1 MMTIDRRNL
10 LKTSSA
16 AFVAFAALGSGS
28 LTRAYSANPGKRLV
42 PDPRGFLD
50 LPEGFSYR
58 LLTQTGKLMS
68 DGFATPGRPDGM
80 GCFAH
85 PTMANHWVLVRN
97 HENWASTDDGRPFAA
112 GSKSLADFD
121 TSRIYDARREG
132 DPFFGGTTNVV
143 IDAASGEVVRDNIS
157 LLGTAANCSGGTTPW
172 GSWLTCE
179 EQPLKVG
186 EEDAQRAHGFVFEVP
201 AGATGPVDPVP
212 LTAMGRF
219 AHEAVSVDPESG
231 IVYLTE
237 DDREGLFY
245 RFIPNERGKLAAG
258 GRLQA
263 LAIVGRDSADTR
275 NYARDWSRGSAE
287 RIEAGQAMPVRW
299 IDLDDVE
306 SPEGD
311 LRKRGFAAGAAMFTR
326 GEGLA
331 YGSRGDGQGAHFF
344 NCTEG
349 GADHTGQVWQLT
361 PGRDGA
367 ADMLTLIYESP
378 GADTLDL
385 CDNLAVTPW
394 GDLMICEDGRG
405 DNYLRGLTPDG
416 AIYDFARNAHEDSAE
431 FCGACFSPDGSTLF
445 VNVQE
450 PGFTY
455 AITGPWES
463 LRNA

>member
-1 MMTIDRRNL
+1 MTIDRRNL
-10 LKTSSA
+10 LKASSA

-28 LTRAYSANPGKRLV
+28 LTRAYSANPGRRLV
-42 PDPRGFLD
+42 PDPQGLLD

-97 HENWASTDDGRPFAA
+97 HENWANIDHGHPFTDASKGLAQFDAA
-112 GSKSLADFD
+112 
-121 TSRIYDARREG
+121 RIYDARREG

-201 AGATGPVDPVP
+201 ADATDPVDPVP

-287 RIEAGQAMPVRW
+287 RIEPGKAMPVRW
-299 IDLDDVE
+299 IDLEDVE

-349 GADHTGQVWQLT
+349 GADHTGQVWQLA
-361 PGRDGA
+361 PGKDGA
-367 ADMLTLIYESP
+367 ADMLMLIYESP

-416 AIYDFARNAHEDSAE
+416 AIYDFARNAHEESAE
-431 FCGACFSPDGSTLF
+431 FCGACFSPDGGTLF

-463 LRNA
+463 LRSA